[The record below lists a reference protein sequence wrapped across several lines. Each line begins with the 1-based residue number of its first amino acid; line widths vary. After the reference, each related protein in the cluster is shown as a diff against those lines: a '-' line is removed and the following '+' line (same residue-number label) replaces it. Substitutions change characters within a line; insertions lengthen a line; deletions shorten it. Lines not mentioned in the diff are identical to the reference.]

1 MMSVFARTISEVTMG
16 SVTSGSVTTVSV
28 SEPSGVYT
36 AYGSS
41 AVYTPLLSSSCSNA
55 VRFLPYSMTTPVFCP
70 RCEWNFTVKLSHSNS
85 PCHLESMEPSVPP
98 RQARTLFGC
107 VTENDFASE

>member
-36 AYGSS
+36 AYGSN
-41 AVYTPLLSSSCSNA
+41 AVY
-55 VRFLPYSMTTPVFCP
+55 RIIQ
-70 RCEWNFTVKLSHSNS
+70 
-85 PCHLESMEPSVPP
+85 
-98 RQARTLFGC
+98 QALAERLYRELHG
-107 VTENDFASE
+107 DSK

>member
-41 AVYTPLLSSSCSNA
+41 AVY
-55 VRFLPYSMTTPVFCP
+55 
-70 RCEWNFTVKLSHSNS
+70 
-85 PCHLESMEPSVPP
+85 
-98 RQARTLFGC
+98 
-107 VTENDFASE
+107 